1 MRLDHL
7 PEDASPVSVS
17 QAGLI
22 RLNGPARAIALDVLR
37 VNSLQTGAYVS
48 HFRGRGM
55 EFDESRPYQPGDDPR
70 SIDWRVTARS
80 TTAYTKLFRE
90 ERERPV
96 LVVVD
101 LRSNMHFATRGCF
114 KSVNASRA
122 AALIAWAAHHRGDR
136 LGGLIFGDTTHRE
149 LKPRLGR
156 RAALRFVHQLA
167 EHPDWT
173 NRGVPEGSDPF
184 ARAMSSLRRVARPGS
199 LVVVISDFI
208 GFDRA
213 AQSYLS
219 SVARHNEVLAV
230 FLNDPLERKLPPPG
244 RYRIVSPDD
253 ELAIDTYAAA
263 ARRDYEHEFEER
275 SHVLEAFC
283 HRYGVHLMS
292 MSTDDDRSRHYKRHL
307 DAGATDGSDPA
318 CIARFALAEAIGWW
332 PLARVGG
339 CSSPSLCSGLA
350 GCYCAHGASGSST
363 QHVAMQFARWPR

>member
-1 MRLDHL
+1 MHQLDHI
-7 PEDASPVSVS
+7 PADASPVSVS

-101 LRSNMHFATRGCF
+101 LRANMHFATRGCF

-122 AALIAWAAHHRGDR
+122 AALLAWAAHHRGDR

-156 RAALRFVHQLA
+156 RAALRYVHELA
-167 EHPDWT
+167 EHPDWKR
-173 NRGVPEGSDPF
+173 NIKGSEPLTPAEQAGHSDAKSPDPF
-184 ARAMSSLRRVARPGS
+184 TQAMSALRRVARPGS
-199 LVVVISDFI
+199 LVVVISDFL
-208 GFDRA
+208 GFSRA

-230 FLNDPLERKLPPPG
+230 FMNDPLERTLPPPG
-244 RYRIVSPDD
+244 RYRIVSPGD
-253 ELAIDTYAAA
+253 ELAIDTFAAA
-263 ARRDYEHEFEER
+263 ARRDYEHEFAQR
-275 SHVLEAFC
+275 SQQLDAFC
-283 HRYGVHLMS
+283 HRYGVHLMP
-292 MSTDDDRSRHYKRHL
+292 MSTDDDPVSTL
-307 DAGATDGSDPA
+307 QT
-318 CIARFALAEAIGWW
+318 ALG
-332 PLARVGG
+332 RRT
-339 CSSPSLCSGLA
+339 
-350 GCYCAHGASGSST
+350 H
-363 QHVAMQFARWPR
+363 

>member
-1 MRLDHL
+1 VPRLEHIH
-7 PEDASPVSVS
+7 EDASPVSVS

-22 RLNGPARAIALDVLR
+22 RLNGAARAIALDVLR

-96 LVVVD
+96 LVCVD

-122 AALIAWAAHHRGDR
+122 AALLSWAAHHRGDR
-136 LGGLIFGDTTHRE
+136 LGGLVFGDTTHRE
-149 LKPRLGR
+149 MKPRLGR
-156 RAALRFVHQLA
+156 RAALRFMHQLA
-167 EHPDWT
+167 EHPDWI
-173 NRGVPEGSDPF
+173 NRGVQNGADPL
-184 ARAMSSLRRVARPGS
+184 ARAMSALRRVARPGS

-208 GFDRA
+208 GFKRA

-219 SVARHNEVLAV
+219 SVAHHSEVLAV
-230 FLNDPLERKLPPPG
+230 FMNDPLERKLPPPG

-253 ELAIDTYAAA
+253 ELAIDTHAAA
-263 ARRDYEHEFEER
+263 ARRDYEHGFAER
-275 SHVLEAFC
+275 SAELETFC
-283 HRYGVHLMS
+283 HRYGVHLMP
-292 MSTDDDRSRHYKRHL
+292 MSTDDDPVSTL
-307 DAGATDGSDPA
+307 QA
-318 CIARFALAEAIGWW
+318 ALG
-332 PLARVGG
+332 RRT
-339 CSSPSLCSGLA
+339 
-350 GCYCAHGASGSST
+350 H
-363 QHVAMQFARWPR
+363 

>member
-1 MRLDHL
+1 MARLDHI

-22 RLNGPARAIALDVLR
+22 RLSGPARAIALDVLR

-101 LRSNMHFATRGCF
+101 LRSTMHFATRGYF

-122 AALIAWAAHHRGDR
+122 AALLAWAAHHRGDR

-156 RAALRFVHQLA
+156 QAALRFVHELA
-167 EHPDWT
+167 GHADWQQ
-173 NRGVPEGSDPF
+173 RAPE
-184 ARAMSSLRRVARPGS
+184 ANTEALQQAMSALRRVARPGS
-199 LVVVISDFI
+199 LVVVVSDFS
-208 GFDRA
+208 GFTRK

-230 FLNDPLERKLPPPG
+230 FVNDPLERRLPPPG
-244 RYRIVSPDD
+244 RYRLVSADD
-253 ELAIDTYAAA
+253 EMAIDTFASA
-263 ARRDYEHEFEER
+263 ARRDYEQAFEQRTEA
-275 SHVLEAFC
+275 LETFC
-283 HRYGVHLMS
+283 QRYGVHLMP
-292 MSTDDDRSRHYKRHL
+292 MSTDDDPVSSLQTALGKRSR
-307 DAGATDGSDPA
+307 
-318 CIARFALAEAIGWW
+318 
-332 PLARVGG
+332 
-339 CSSPSLCSGLA
+339 
-350 GCYCAHGASGSST
+350 
-363 QHVAMQFARWPR
+363 

>member
-1 MRLDHL
+1 MPRLDHIR
-7 PEDASPVSVS
+7 EDASPVSIS

-22 RLNGPARAIALDVLR
+22 RLSGPARAIALDVLR

-80 TTAYTKLFRE
+80 TEAYTKLFRE

-101 LRSNMHFATRGCF
+101 LRSSMHFATQGCF

-136 LGGLIFGDTTHRE
+136 LGGIVFGDTTHRE

-156 RAALRFVHQLA
+156 RAALRFVHELVG
-167 EHPDWT
+167 HRDWQPP
-173 NRGVPEGSDPF
+173 GAAMEAGSDAF
-184 ARAMSSLRRVARPGS
+184 VQAMSSLRRVARPGS
-199 LVVVISDFI
+199 LVVVISDFA
-208 GFDRA
+208 GFTLG

-230 FLNDPLERKLPPPG
+230 FINDPLERDLPPPG
-244 RYRIVSPDD
+244 RYRLVAPND
-253 ELAIDTYAAA
+253 ELAIDTFSAA
-263 ARRDYEHEFEER
+263 ARRDYHNAFEQRKTE
-275 SHVLEAFC
+275 LEKFC
-283 HRYGVHLMS
+283 QRYGVHLMP
-292 MSTDDDRSRHYKRHL
+292 MSTDDDPVS
-307 DAGATDGSDPA
+307 
-318 CIARFALAEAIGWW
+318 ALQQALG
-332 PLARVGG
+332 RR
-339 CSSPSLCSGLA
+339 
-350 GCYCAHGASGSST
+350 T
-363 QHVAMQFARWPR
+363 R

>member
-1 MRLDHL
+1 MVSLDHI

-22 RLNGPARAIALDVLR
+22 RLNGPARSIALNVLR

-96 LVVVD
+96 LVCAD

-122 AALIAWAAHHRGDR
+122 AALLAWAAHHRGDR

-167 EHPDWT
+167 EHRDWPSS
-173 NRGVPEGSDPF
+173 NKKGSEPFLSVSEKGSDPF
-184 ARAMSSLRRVARPGS
+184 AQAMSSLRRVARPGS

-213 AQSYLS
+213 ARSYLS

-230 FLNDPLERKLPPPG
+230 FMNDPLERKLPPPG

-253 ELAIDTYAAA
+253 ELSIDTYATA
-263 ARRDYEHEFEER
+263 ARRDYENEFAER
-275 SHVLEAFC
+275 SNVLEKFC
-283 HRYGVHLMS
+283 HRYGVHLMP
-292 MSTDDDRSRHYKRHL
+292 MSTDDDPVSTLQTALGSRSH
-307 DAGATDGSDPA
+307 
-318 CIARFALAEAIGWW
+318 
-332 PLARVGG
+332 
-339 CSSPSLCSGLA
+339 
-350 GCYCAHGASGSST
+350 
-363 QHVAMQFARWPR
+363 

>member
-1 MRLDHL
+1 MRLDHI
-7 PEDASPVSVS
+7 PENASPVSVS

-22 RLNGPARAIALDVLR
+22 RLSGPARAIALDVLR

-101 LRSNMHFATRGCF
+101 LRPTMHFATQGCY

-122 AALIAWAAHHRGDR
+122 AALLAWSAHHRGDR

-156 RAALRFVHQLA
+156 QAALRYVHELVGHRDWQQHGKTETNGA
-167 EHPDWT
+167 EALT
-173 NRGVPEGSDPF
+173 Q
-184 ARAMSSLRRVARPGS
+184 AMSALRRVARPGS
-199 LVVVISDFI
+199 LVVVISDFT
-208 GFDRA
+208 GFSRG

-230 FLNDPLERKLPPPG
+230 LISDPLERELPPPG
-244 RYRIVSPDD
+244 RYRLVDNGRGTGD
-253 ELAIDTYAAA
+253 RYL
-263 ARRDYEHEFEER
+263 HEQC
-275 SHVLEAFC
+275 A
-283 HRYGVHLMS
+283 
-292 MSTDDDRSRHYKRHL
+292 SRL
-307 DAGATDGSDPA
+307 SQ
-318 CIARFALAEAIGWW
+318 
-332 PLARVGG
+332 RV
-339 CSSPSLCSGLA
+339 
-350 GCYCAHGASGSST
+350 
-363 QHVAMQFARWPR
+363 

>member
-1 MRLDHL
+1 MPRLDHI
-7 PEDASPVSVS
+7 PDNASPVSVS

-22 RLNGPARAIALDVLR
+22 RLSGPARAIALDVLR

-101 LRSNMHFATRGCF
+101 LRSCMHFATRGCY

-122 AALIAWAAHHRGDR
+122 AALLAWSAHHRGDR

-156 RAALRFVHQLA
+156 RATLRFVHELA
-167 EHPDWT
+167 EHRDWT
-173 NRGVPEGSDPF
+173 SADTRQDVQTEPLR
-184 ARAMSSLRRVARPGS
+184 RAMSALRRVARPGS
-199 LVVVISDFI
+199 LVVVISDFS
-208 GFDRA
+208 GFTRA

-230 FLNDPLERKLPPPG
+230 FLNDPLERELPPPG
-244 RYRIVSPDD
+244 RYRLVAH
-253 ELAIDTYAAA
+253 EEEMAIDTFAKA
-263 ARRDYEHEFEER
+263 ARRDYRQSFDDRARE
-275 SHVLEAFC
+275 LEAFC
-283 HRYGVHLMS
+283 QRYGIHLMP
-292 MSTDDDRSRHYKRHL
+292 MSTDE
-307 DAGATDGSDPA
+307 DPVS
-318 CIARFALAEAIGWW
+318 ALQTALG
-332 PLARVGG
+332 RRT
-339 CSSPSLCSGLA
+339 
-350 GCYCAHGASGSST
+350 H
-363 QHVAMQFARWPR
+363 

>member
-1 MRLDHL
+1 MARLDHI

-22 RLNGPARAIALDVLR
+22 RLSDPARAIALNVLR
-37 VNSLQTGAYVS
+37 VRSLQTGAYVS

-96 LVVVD
+96 LVCLD
-101 LRSNMHFATRGCF
+101 LRANMHFATRGCF

-122 AALIAWAAHHRGDR
+122 AALLAWAAHHRGDR
-136 LGGLIFGDTTHRE
+136 LGGLIFGDTTHCE

-156 RAALRFVHQLA
+156 RAALRYVHQLV
-167 EHPDWT
+167 EHPDWK
-173 NRGVPEGSDPF
+173 NRGVAAGAEPLVQ
-184 ARAMSSLRRVARPGS
+184 AMSSLRRVVRPGS
-199 LVVVISDFI
+199 LVVVISDFV
-208 GFDRA
+208 GFARA

-230 FLNDPLERKLPPPG
+230 FISDPLEQRLPPPG

-253 ELAIDTYAAA
+253 ELAIDTFAQA
-263 ARRDYEHEFEER
+263 ARADYRKEFEQRKNE
-275 SHVLEAFC
+275 LEAFC
-283 HRYGVHLMS
+283 RRYGVHLMP
-292 MSTDDDRSRHYKRHL
+292 MSTSDDPV
-307 DAGATDGSDPA
+307 ATLQL
-318 CIARFALAEAIGWW
+318 ALG
-332 PLARVGG
+332 RRT
-339 CSSPSLCSGLA
+339 
-350 GCYCAHGASGSST
+350 H
-363 QHVAMQFARWPR
+363 

>member
-1 MRLDHL
+1 MVSLDHI
-7 PEDASPVSVS
+7 PDDASPVSVS
-17 QAGLI
+17 QTGLI

-96 LVVVD
+96 LVCAD

-114 KSVNASRA
+114 KSVNAARA

-167 EHPDWT
+167 EHRDWPRT
-173 NRGVPEGSDPF
+173 NKKGSEPFLSVSEKGSDPF
-184 ARAMSSLRRVARPGS
+184 AQAMSSLRRVARPGR

-230 FLNDPLERKLPPPG
+230 FMNDPLERRLPPPG

-253 ELAIDTYAAA
+253 VIAPPSQHAP
-263 ARRDYEHEFEER
+263 R
-275 SHVLEAFC
+275 V
-283 HRYGVHLMS
+283 
-292 MSTDDDRSRHYKRHL
+292 DDRADRREAGRRHPP
-307 DAGATDGSDPA
+307 GPG
-318 CIARFALAEAIGWW
+318 
-332 PLARVGG
+332 
-339 CSSPSLCSGLA
+339 
-350 GCYCAHGASGSST
+350 
-363 QHVAMQFARWPR
+363 